1 MAEKIIEN
9 ENVDTTETTE
19 QKDTK
24 KERKTKQQLKIETLE
39 LEVKALNDKYLRTLA
54 EAENFKKRIQAEK
67 VIDRKYAASGF
78 ATELLTPYEQFSK
91 IVEFPTDNELLSN
104 FLIGFK
110 MIKDQFE
117 AVLEKEGVVQIKAL
131 GEVFDAK
138 VHHAIEKESNKDK
151 PNGIILE
158 VLQNGYYF
166 KDRILRPA
174 MVKINE
180 WSEENGEDK

>member
-1 MAEKIIEN
+1 MAEKDTIEVDQT
-9 ENVDTTETTE
+9 ENKES
-19 QKDTK
+19 K
-24 KERKTKQQLKIETLE
+24 KEKKTKQQIKIESLE
-39 LEVKALNDKYLRTLA
+39 AQVKELNDKYLRTLA
-54 EAENFKKRIQAEK
+54 EADNFKKRIQAEK
-67 VIDRKYAASGF
+67 VTDRKYAASNF
-78 ATELLTPYEQFSK
+78 AEQLLVPYEQFSK
-91 IVEFPTDNELLSN
+91 IVEMPTDNPLLSN

-110 MIKDQFE
+110 MIKDQFKE
-117 AVLEKEGVVQIKAL
+117 VLEKEGVVQIKAS
-131 GEVFDAK
+131 GEMFDAK
-138 VHHAIEKESNKDK
+138 VHYAIEKENNKEK

>member
-1 MAEKIIEN
+1 MAEKETIE
-9 ENVDTTETTE
+9 VDEK
-19 QKDTK
+19 KDKESK
-24 KERKTKQQLKIETLE
+24 KEKKTKQQLKIESLE
-39 LEVKALNDKYLRTLA
+39 TQVKEFNDKYLRTLA

-67 VIDRKYAASGF
+67 LTDRKYAASNF
-78 ATELLTPYEQFSK
+78 ATELLVPYEQFSK
-91 IVEFPTDNELLSN
+91 IVDMPTDNPLLNN

-110 MIKDQFE
+110 MIRDQFKE
-117 AVLEKEGVVQIKAL
+117 VLEKEGVVQIKAA
-131 GEVFDAK
+131 GEMFDAK
-138 VHHAIEKESNKDK
+138 VHYAIEKENNKDK